1 VPIEAA
7 PTPGTRA
14 ADAATVPTRTPR
26 VAIIGTGFSGV
37 AVAAELQRCG
47 VTSFT
52 LLEKADEV
60 GGVWRDNTYPG
71 AACDVPSHLYSFSW
85 APSADWSSR
94 FAPQAEIHAYLQRVV
109 EARGLR
115 PHCRLGVEVVRA
127 VWSDVTATWDLHLD
141 TGEVLEFD
149 VLVAGTGQLN
159 RPAIPRLPGLDD
171 FAGVHFHSARWDHD
185 VDLTGRRV
193 VVVGTGASAIQ
204 FVPHLAEAADH
215 VTVVQRSA
223 PWVVRKGDRRYTT
236 LERRAFATVPGYA
249 AAHRAYLYVRSEGRW
264 PAFSGNP
271 LASRAATELATRH
284 LERAIDD
291 PALRGRL
298 LPTYPIG
305 CKRIL
310 QSNDWYPTLARDDVE
325 VVTGGVARVR
335 PDAVVLEDGTRL
347 PCDTIVWGTG
357 FRTTEFLA
365 PIEVVGRDGVELD
378 DAWSAGAEA
387 HLGITVAGFPNL
399 FLMYGPNTNLGHNS
413 IILMIESQAR
423 YVGRALRTMVDDGL
437 ASIEVREDVHRRF
450 NDSLQRRLGSSVWA
464 GGCDSWYVDEHGRIV
479 NNWVGTTVE
488 YRWRTRRFRARDHV
502 LVRRDQLPT
511 RTDLDPAALAAA
523 ADQHPVAEVAR

>member
-1 VPIEAA
+1 VQNA
-7 PTPGTRA
+7 
-14 ADAATVPTRTPR
+14 PTRTPR

-37 AVAAELQRCG
+37 AVAAELQRRG
-47 VTSFT
+47 ITSFT

-85 APSADWSSR
+85 APNAAWSLR

-115 PHCRLGVEVVRA
+115 PHCRLGVEVLRA
-127 VWSDVTATWDLHLD
+127 VWSDATATWDLHLD

-159 RPAIPRLPGLDD
+159 RPATPRLPGLDD
-171 FAGVHFHSARWDHD
+171 FAGVHFHSARWDHEA
-185 VDLTGRRV
+185 DLTGRRV

-204 FVPHLAEAADH
+204 FVPAIAEAAGH

-223 PWVVRKGDRRYTT
+223 PWVVRKGDRRYTA
-236 LERRAFATVPGYA
+236 LERRAFASLPGYG

-264 PAFSGNP
+264 PAFSGNR
-271 LASRAATELATRH
+271 LASRAATELAIRH
-284 LERAIDD
+284 LERAVDD
-291 PALRGRL
+291 PALRERL
-298 LPTYPIG
+298 LPDHPIG

-310 QSNDWYPTLARDDVE
+310 QSNDWYPALTREDVE
-325 VVTGGVARVR
+325 VVTGGVARVE
-335 PDAVVLEDGTRL
+335 PDAVVLDDGTRL
-347 PCDTIVWGTG
+347 PCDAIVWGTG

-365 PIEVVGRDGVELD
+365 PIEVVGRDGAELN
-378 DAWSAGAEA
+378 DAWRAGAEA
-387 HLGITVAGFPNL
+387 HLGVTVAGFPNL

-413 IILMIESQAR
+413 IIFMLECQAR
-423 YVGRALRTMVDDGL
+423 YVGQAVRTMVDEGL

-450 NDSLQRRLGSSVWA
+450 NDSLQRRLRDSVWS
-464 GGCDSWYVDEHGRIV
+464 GGCDSWYVDERGRIV
-479 NNWVGTTVE
+479 NNWVGTTLE
-488 YRWRTRRFRARDHV
+488 YRWRTRRFRPREHV
-502 LVRRDQLPT
+502 LVRRQELPT
-511 RTDLDPAALAAA
+511 RTDRDPAAVAAGA
-523 ADQHPVAEVAR
+523 VQHPFEEVVR